1 MSRRKCLF
9 FHIIFIISLYIYLN
23 IYNLTTPVLK
33 QKLLNISFNSNR
45 LVQTRVLVMS
55 ETVTIFG
62 MIFLSDIINQMITG
76 VLNPE
81 EKQD

>member
-9 FHIIFIISLYIYLN
+9 FHIVIISLYVYLN
-23 IYNLTTPVLK
+23 IYNLTTPALK

>member
-9 FHIIFIISLYIYLN
+9 FHIVIISLYVYLD

>member
-9 FHIIFIISLYIYLN
+9 FHIFIISLYVYLN

-81 EKQD
+81 EKED